1 MRLLLCAFLLIG
13 FFVSAQDSTR
23 SEKSA
28 SSFDVLV
35 GQKILLNEAL
45 NRNVG
50 DFQNARFGQPMMYI
64 GIGMTSVLMINRKY
78 SFPAQ
83 LAFSHLV
90 PLPIELNDS
99 ISGRISGF
107 NISVPLAGYD
117 PFHYS
122 KTVDMLF
129 ETGFN
134 TGRVRLFGDAQLEQV
149 NAYFSPFVSFS
160 PRIVLGK
167 IAVRWK
173 VMFEFDVTR
182 STWRNVWFSNS
193 PKVDL
198 GPMRSSGFSSFVSVG
213 WTWD

>member
-1 MRLLLCAFLLIG
+1 MRLLLCMFLLIG
-13 FFVSAQDSTR
+13 FLASAQDSTR
-23 SEKSA
+23 KEKSVG
-28 SSFDVLV
+28 SFDVLV

-45 NRNVG
+45 NRSVG
-50 DFQNARFGQPMMYI
+50 DFQNAHFGQPMMYVGI
-64 GIGMTSVLMINRKY
+64 GITGMLRIDRKY

-83 LAFSHLV
+83 LVFSHLI
-90 PLPIELNDS
+90 PQSIEWKDS

-107 NISVPLAGYD
+107 NISFPLAGYD
-117 PFHYS
+117 PFRYS

-134 TGRVRLFGDAQLEQV
+134 TGRVRLFGDARLEQV
-149 NAYFSPFVSFS
+149 NAYFAPFVSFS

-167 IAVRWK
+167 MVIRWR

-198 GPMRSSGFSSFVSVG
+198 GPMKSSGFSSFVSVG

>member
-1 MRLLLCAFLLIG
+1 MRLLLCVFLLIG
-13 FFVSAQDSTR
+13 FFVRAQDSTR
-23 SEKSA
+23 REKSA

-35 GQKILLNEAL
+35 GQKILWNEAL
-45 NRNVG
+45 NRSVG
-50 DFQNARFGQPMMYI
+50 DFQNACFGEPMMYVGI
-64 GIGMTSVLMINRKY
+64 GITSVFRINRKY

-83 LAFSHLV
+83 FSFSHWV
-90 PLPIELNDS
+90 PQSIGLNDS

-107 NISVPLAGYD
+107 TISFPLAGYD
-117 PFHYS
+117 PFRYS
-122 KTVDMLF
+122 KTVDVLF

-134 TGRVRLFGDAQLEQV
+134 TGRVRLFGDARLEQV
-149 NAYFSPFVSFS
+149 NAYFAPFVSFS

-167 IAVRWK
+167 MVVRWK

>member
-1 MRLLLCAFLLIG
+1 MRLLLCVFLLIG
-13 FFVSAQDSTR
+13 FFASAQDSTR
-23 SEKSA
+23 REKSA

-45 NRNVG
+45 NRSVG

-90 PLPIELNDS
+90 PQPIELNDS

-117 PFHYS
+117 PFCYS
-122 KTVDMLF
+122 KTVDVLF

-134 TGRVRLFGDAQLEQV
+134 TGRVRLFGDARLEQV
-149 NAYFSPFVSFS
+149 NAYFAPFVSFS

-173 VMFEFDVTR
+173 LMFEFDVTR

>member
-1 MRLLLCAFLLIG
+1 MRLLLCVFLLIG
-13 FFVSAQDSTR
+13 FFASAQDSTR
-23 SEKSA
+23 REKSA

-45 NRNVG
+45 NRSVG

-90 PLPIELNDS
+90 PQPIELNDS

-117 PFHYS
+117 PFRYS
-122 KTVDMLF
+122 KTVDVLF

-134 TGRVRLFGDAQLEQV
+134 TGRVRLFGDARLEQV
-149 NAYFSPFVSFS
+149 NAYFAPFVSFS

-173 VMFEFDVTR
+173 LMFEFDMTR

-198 GPMRSSGFSSFVSVG
+198 GPMKSSGFSSFVSVG
-213 WTWD
+213 WAWD